1 MTEWNPNVFGEEYK
15 RIEDLACCH
24 CCSCVKI
31 GLVKEWNGIFEGE
44 EEWEKIEHFLIVVVV
59 SRLIVLVMECNPN
72 VFGEEYKRIEHLV
85 VVVVVV
91 SRLV

>member
-1 MTEWNPNVFGEEYK
+1 
-15 RIEDLACCH
+15 
-24 CCSCVKI
+24 
-31 GLVKEWNGIFEGE
+31 
-44 EEWEKIEHFLIVVVV
+44 
-59 SRLIVLVMECNPN
+59 MECNPN